1 MYFLESQAPTIT
13 ASPNAKVFVAEGQ
26 NITLEWTYNVGGNS
40 FRELEFVQ
48 TTDSIRVLD
57 KFRTDP
63 VFIVADYRGRV
74 TAFINETNAKITFL
88 NASRADSKTYRL
100 TVENE
105 DRDNPARNTVE
116 MEVQCKYL

>member
-1 MYFLESQAPTIT
+1 M
-13 ASPNAKVFVAEGQ
+13 FVVEGQ

-74 TAFINETNAKITFL
+74 TAFINETNAKVTFL

-105 DRDNPARNTVE
+105 DRDNPATNTVE
-116 MEVQCKYL
+116 MEVQCK